1 MRPPCDIQPNET
13 IGRRVSS
20 ESDARTCAAQS
31 AKQAS
36 LPLRVF
42 RHNGRHKVST
52 DRLREDYY
60 LSVKVI
66 AQEYDDRR
74 GRRFFRMG
82 CRHAGNHRLGW
93 TPSHRIVSMRQ
104 SFHADIVLPKSVL
117 KSSQRY
123 DDAIFGLAAEAWWQD
138 VNEEYASPPLGN
150 ILHRWQS

>member
-13 IGRRVSS
+13 IGRQVSS

-42 RHNGRHKVST
+42 RHNGRHKIST

-66 AQEYDDRR
+66 AQEYDERR
-74 GRRFFRMG
+74 GRRFF
-82 CRHAGNHRLGW
+82 GW
-93 TPSHRIVSMRQ
+93 AVVTQETIAWTGHPLIASPQ
-104 SFHADIVLPKSVL
+104 CDNPFHADIVLPKCVL
-117 KSSQRY
+117 KSRQKY
-123 DDAIFGLAAEAWWQD
+123 DEAIFGLAAEAWWQD
-138 VNEEYASPPLGN
+138 VNEDYASLPPE
-150 ILHRWQS
+150 